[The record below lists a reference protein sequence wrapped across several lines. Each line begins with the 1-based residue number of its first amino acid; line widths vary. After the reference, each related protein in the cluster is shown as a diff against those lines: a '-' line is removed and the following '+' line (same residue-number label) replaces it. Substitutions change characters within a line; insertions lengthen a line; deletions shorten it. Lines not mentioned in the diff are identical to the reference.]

1 MSAFMR
7 RLSRGELPIDTV
19 ALAKFLLGCVLVHD
33 LPEGRV
39 SGRIVETEAYVCD
52 DPASHAYRGRTV
64 RNASM
69 FLERG
74 HAYVYCIYGSSYCLN
89 VSSEH
94 SEIGAA
100 VLLRALEPLEGIA
113 LMERLRG
120 TERLRDLTRGPG
132 RLVQALGVNR
142 THDGLDLCASGS
154 LRLGGAVLAPGEVGE
169 SVRIGITRETERI
182 LRFYERGN
190 AHVSGPTRLNA

>member
-1 MSAFMR
+1 
-7 RLSRGELPIDTV
+7 
-19 ALAKFLLGCVLVHD
+19 
-33 LPEGRV
+33 V
-39 SGRIVETEAYVCD
+39 SGRIVETEAYVRD
-52 DPASHAYRGRTV
+52 DPASHAYRGRTA

-74 HAYVYCIYGSSYCLN
+74 RAYVYFIYGSSYCLN
-89 VSSEH
+89 VSSER
-94 SEIGAA
+94 SDIGAA

-120 TERLRDLTRGPG
+120 TERLRDLARGPG

-142 THDGLDLCASGS
+142 THDGVDLCGSGP
-154 LRLGGAVLAPGEVGE
+154 LRLAGVVVEPGEVGE
-169 SVRIGITRETERI
+169 SVRIGITRETERL

-190 AHVSGPTRLNA
+190 PHVSGPTRLNA

>member
-1 MSAFMR
+1 MSDLMR
-7 RLSRGELPIDTV
+7 RLPRGELPTDTV

-39 SGRIVETEAYVCD
+39 SGRIVETEAYLRG
-52 DPASHAYRGRTV
+52 DPASHAYRGRTA

-74 HAYVYCIYGSSYCLN
+74 HAYVYFIYGSSYCLN
-89 VSSEH
+89 VSSEG

-100 VLLRALEPLEGIA
+100 VLLRGLEPLEGIA

-120 TERLRDLTRGPG
+120 TERLRDLARGPG

-142 THDGLDLCASGS
+142 THDGVDLCGSGP
-154 LRLGGAVLAPGEVGE
+154 LRLAAAIVEPGEIGE
-169 SVRIGITRETERI
+169 SVRIGITRETERV
-182 LRFYERGN
+182 LRFYERRN
-190 AHVSGPTRLNA
+190 PHVSGPRRLNA